1 MTQTTARSEQP
12 PREGGFQWPQL
23 RGTGVP
29 PVESRRRRAGIQ
41 ALALVAIA
49 LTLAWITWR
58 VLDTLDGAAL
68 WLGVPLILLEVH
80 ALVSLCFHT
89 LDLWNID
96 AAPPTVPAVAGAR
109 VAILIPTYNE
119 PEEILLPTIAAAV
132 AVDPEHETWVLDDGR
147 RDWVAELASSLGA
160 HYRVRPDNSHAK
172 AGNINAALPEL
183 EERGIQFVGILDADH
198 VASSGFLTSTLA
210 YFRDP
215 RVAVVQTPQD
225 FYNQDSFEHIGSG
238 ARAFSEQALFYR
250 ALAAGRNRWDAAFWC
265 GTSAVVR
272 LDALREVGGVA
283 TESVTEDILTTLKMH
298 RRGWSSVYHNE
309 VLAQGLAAT
318 NAEQYLTQRVRWGT
332 GAMQVLRRNNPM
344 GGPGLTLGQRLSYMS
359 TLTGWFDAWRTLG
372 YVLIPLLTVAF
383 AAMPVAAPARVFLP
397 LFALVWCIQR
407 IALTALDRGRA
418 PMRHALLF
426 EFIRMPANLRSTLTL
441 LRVRDRPFVVTSK
454 GRDSHDRTRL
464 REPMLLRALLVA
476 TPLVLAWGVLVALGM
491 TPLHYPDA
499 WVPAGAAFWA
509 VVNAVFLGRAVQRIR
524 AAEFGANRRA
534 SVRFEVSGPC
544 EMDGQPARVRD
555 LSLTGARLVVE
566 GGSGIAVGQRVVAS
580 LPVSYGAVTF
590 TAVVRRVERSG
601 AEDLVGIEFVDPE
614 RTDQAA
620 LALALFETGV
630 APALDRVEGDAQ
642 SLVAA
647 A

>member
-1 MTQTTARSEQP
+1 
-12 PREGGFQWPQL
+12 
-23 RGTGVP
+23 VP
-29 PVESRRRRAGIQ
+29 PAESRRRRHGIQ
-41 ALALVAIA
+41 TLALVAIA
-49 LTLAWITWR
+49 LTLAWIAWR

-68 WLGVPLILLEVH
+68 WLGVPLVLLEVH
-80 ALVSLCFHT
+80 ALLSLCFHT
-89 LDLWNID
+89 LDLWNLD
-96 AAPPTVPAVAGAR
+96 AAPPAEPGPTEAR

-132 AVDPEHETWVLDDGR
+132 AVEPAHETWVLDDGR
-147 RDWVAELASSLGA
+147 RTWVAELASALGA

-183 EERGIQFVGILDADH
+183 QERGIQFVGILDADH
-198 VASSGFLTSTLA
+198 VAGSEFLTSMLP

-238 ARAFSEQALFYR
+238 PRAFSEQALFYR
-250 ALAAGRNRWDAAFWC
+250 ALAAGRNRWGAAFWC

-309 VLAQGLAAT
+309 VVAQGLAAT

-332 GAMQVLRRNNPM
+332 GAMQVLRRNNPI

-372 YVLIPLLTVAF
+372 YILIPLLTVAF

-397 LFALVWCIQR
+397 LFALAWGVQR
-407 IALTALDRGRA
+407 LALTALDRGRA

-454 GRDSHDRTRL
+454 GRDSHARTRL

-476 TPLVLAWGVLVALGM
+476 TPLVLAWGVLVALGL
-491 TPLHYPDA
+491 TPLRYDDM

-509 VVNAVFLGRAVQRIR
+509 VVNGVFLVRAVQRIR

-534 SVRFEVSGPC
+534 AVRFEVSGPAQL
-544 EMDGQPARVRD
+544 DGRAVRVRD
-555 LSLTGARLVVE
+555 LSLTGARVVVA
-566 GGSGIAVGQRVVAS
+566 GGSGVAVGMRVPIS

-590 TAVVRRVERSG
+590 TSVVRRVERSG
-601 AEDLVGIEFVDPE
+601 AEDLVGVEFVDPE

-630 APALDRVEGDAQ
+630 APALDVVEGAAQPLVDA
-642 SLVAA
+642 A
-647 A
+647 

>member
-1 MTQTTARSEQP
+1 MTQIAGRTAQTAG
-12 PREGGFQWPQL
+12 EGGFTWPQL
-23 RGTGVP
+23 RGAGVP
-29 PVESRRRRAGIQ
+29 PAESRRRRHGIQ
-41 ALALVAIA
+41 ALALAAIT
-49 LTLAWITWR
+49 LSLAWIGWR

-89 LDLWNID
+89 LDLWNVD
-96 AAPPTVPAVAGAR
+96 AAPAAGPEPTRAR

-132 AVDPEHETWVLDDGR
+132 AVEPAHETWVLDDGR
-147 RDWVAELASSLGA
+147 RSWVAELASSLGA

-183 EERGIQFVGILDADH
+183 QDRGIQFVGILDADH
-198 VASSGFLTSTLA
+198 VAGSEFLTSTLA

-238 ARAFSEQALFYR
+238 PQAFSEQALFYR
-250 ALAAGRNRWDAAFWC
+250 ALAAGRNRWGAAFWC

-309 VLAQGLAAT
+309 VLAQGLAAA

-344 GGPGLTLGQRLSYMS
+344 RGPGLSAGQRLSYMS

-372 YVLIPLLTVAF
+372 YVLIPLLTIAF

-397 LFALVWCIQR
+397 LFALVWCGQR
-407 IALTALDRGRA
+407 VALTALDRGRA
-418 PMRHALLF
+418 PLRHALLF

-454 GRDSHDRTRL
+454 GRDSHARTRL
-464 REPMLLRALLVA
+464 REPMLLRVLLVA
-476 TPLVLAWGVLVALGM
+476 TPLVLAWGVLVALGL
-491 TPLHYPDA
+491 TPLHYDDA

-509 VVNAVFLGRAVQRIR
+509 VVNGVFLLRAVQRIR

-534 SVRFEVSGPC
+534 AVRFEVSGPA
-544 EMDGQPARVRD
+544 EVDGLAVRVRD
-555 LSLTGARLVVE
+555 LSLTGAQLVLAR
-566 GGSGIAVGQRVVAS
+566 GSGIAVGQQVPVR
-580 LPVSYGAVTF
+580 LPVSHGAVSF
-590 TAVVRRVERSG
+590 ASVVRRVEESG
-601 AEDLVGIEFVDPE
+601 DEDLVGIEFVDPE
-614 RTDQAA
+614 RTAQAA

-630 APALDRVEGDAQ
+630 PPALDLVERIDQPLADA
-642 SLVAA
+642 A
-647 A
+647 